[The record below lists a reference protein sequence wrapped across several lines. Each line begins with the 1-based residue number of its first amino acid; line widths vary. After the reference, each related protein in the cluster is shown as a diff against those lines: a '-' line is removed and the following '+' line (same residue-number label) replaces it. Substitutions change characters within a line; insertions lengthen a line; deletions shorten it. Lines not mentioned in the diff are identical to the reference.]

1 MKMIFGIPKFK
12 LKLKLCQNHFLAKVI
27 FEKSVR
33 FLEFPK
39 SWKFF
44 KNYFREKIVLPRS
57 RSAKLRIIEKL

>member
-1 MKMIFGIPKFK
+1 MIFGIPKFK

-39 SWKFF
+39 SQEFF
-44 KNYFREKIVLPRS
+44 KNYFREKIVLVKFENS
-57 RSAKLRIIEKL
+57 RVFLELQIKV